1 MRKDSVRL
9 EEARVGGPDHPQDF
23 PPFKERHRIFPSVF
37 EDRRHRAI
45 LDLAAGVGY
54 VTRRVL
60 EGYPAKVVSHD
71 ISPSCLNFL
80 KKTGAPTVA
89 FDIDDNEVGFP
100 FMSEAFDAVI
110 SLVTIEHVF
119 FIDEFLQEI
128 RRILR
133 PGGYL
138 YLSTPNYAAPEYA
151 IRPLLF
157 GRSFHDPLSP
167 SSRYEF
173 YAHVRYFT
181 SRTLF
186 EFVAAKGF
194 RLDTVYMALP
204 GASVRYTRLYA
215 ASKLKAHAFRGLMRF
230 RHHLLSWKRA
240 AEPVLCFQK
249 NDSGRPHKIRKVL
262 L

>member
-1 MRKDSVRL
+1 MRKDCVQL
-9 EEARVGGPDHPQDF
+9 EEGRVGGQAHHQGFPQ
-23 PPFKERHRIFPSVF
+23 FKERHRIFPAVF
-37 EDRRHRAI
+37 EDRRHRVI

-60 EGYPAKVVSHD
+60 EKYPAKVVSHD
-71 ISPSCLNFL
+71 ISPSCLGFL
-80 KKTGAPTVA
+80 RNTGAPTVS
-89 FDIDDNEVGFP
+89 FDIDHNEIGFP
-100 FMSEAFDAVI
+100 FASGAFDAVI

-119 FIDEFLQEI
+119 FVDEFLQEI

-138 YLSTPNYAAPEYA
+138 YLSTPNYAAPEYT

-186 EFVAAKGF
+186 EFAAAKGF
-194 RLDTVYMALP
+194 RLDAVYIALP
-204 GASVRYTRLYA
+204 GGSARYQELYA
-215 ASKLKAHAFRGLMRF
+215 ASRLKARAFRGLMAL
-230 RHHLLSWKRA
+230 RHRLLSWKWA
-240 AEPVLCFQK
+240 TEPVLCFQK
-249 NDSGRPHKIRKVL
+249 ADANKPHKFRKVL